1 MRISD
6 WSSDVCSSDLC
17 AGRPGI
23 RDERAGALVAA
34 VPGDPV
40 GAGGALFQRRIP
52 RRAARRTRCRCAA
65 RAAVRQ
71 ADTDDGGQAVTNA
84 SITAADLFEQMRERL
99 DLHWIGG
106 QQGESRVLEAVDTVA
121 RRPSLAGYLNT
132 IYPNK
137 VQILGTEELSWL
149 DSLDSRQRWELIERL
164 IRYRPLALVLSK
176 DQSCPVD
183 QVEAAEESG
192 TQPWGRSEGHTA

>member
-1 MRISD
+1 MR
-6 WSSDVCSSDLC
+6 
-17 AGRPGI
+17 G
-23 RDERAGALVAA
+23 ERVGALVAA
-34 VPGDPV
+34 VPGDPG

-52 RRAARRTRCRCAA
+52 RRAARRTRGRCAA
-65 RAAVRQ
+65 RAAVRL

-137 VQILGTEELSWL
+137 VQIDRKST
-149 DSLDSRQRWELIERL
+149 RL
-164 IRYRPLALVLSK
+164 NS
-176 DQSCPVD
+176 S
-183 QVEAAEESG
+183 
-192 TQPWGRSEGHTA
+192 H

>member
-6 WSSDVCSSDLC
+6 WSSDVCSSDL
-17 AGRPGI
+17 RPGI

-52 RRAARRTRCRCAA
+52 RRAARRTRCRYAT

-71 ADTDDGGQAVTNA
+71 ADNDDAGPAVTNA
-84 SITAADLFEQMRERL
+84 TITAADLFVQMRARL

-106 QQGESRVLEAVDTVA
+106 KQREPPRLEEVDTVA
-121 RRPSLAGYLNT
+121 RQPS
-132 IYPNK
+132 P
-137 VQILGTEELSWL
+137 
-149 DSLDSRQRWELIERL
+149 
-164 IRYRPLALVLSK
+164 
-176 DQSCPVD
+176 
-183 QVEAAEESG
+183 AAY
-192 TQPWGRSEGHTA
+192 HTTTPPHKG

>member
-6 WSSDVCSSDLC
+6 WSSDVCSSDL
-17 AGRPGI
+17 RPGI

-71 ADTDDGGQAVTNA
+71 ADTDDGGQAVTND

-106 QQGESRVLEAVDTVA
+106 QQGESRVLEA
-121 RRPSLAGYLNT
+121 
-132 IYPNK
+132 
-137 VQILGTEELSWL
+137 
-149 DSLDSRQRWELIERL
+149 
-164 IRYRPLALVLSK
+164 
-176 DQSCPVD
+176 
-183 QVEAAEESG
+183 
-192 TQPWGRSEGHTA
+192 RSEEHTSELQSLMRIQYADYCLKQKKKQT